1 MSASDRE
8 PESWESLLDDL
19 DWLDDDDDLDDADP
33 LLALRE
39 SSGFTSLRDSAPAA
53 DDDPAPTAAAMLR
66 SMFDEMFS
74 DDELMEM
81 FPAIEVAVNAAEDV
95 DDRVPD
101 PAHADLSDLR
111 WAIWR
116 YEQAIAECA
125 ELKALAESAL
135 YERVARQLKTSI
147 RNEKTT
153 IIGWRDRLAGTVR
166 TRERE
171 AAAAAKAGPQ
181 PKSGFGSWASTS
193 TSSSTSRADQAR
205 RDAEHRAKIRRINKE
220 TLAIYAETGRQNR
233 IAAEKRFQTMNA
245 ALFGRRYY

>member
-1 MSASDRE
+1 MSSSESE

-19 DWLDDDDDLDDADP
+19 DWLDEDDDLDDPDP

-39 SSGFTSLRDSAPAA
+39 SSGFTSLRDATPAA
-53 DDDPAPTAAAMLR
+53 DGEPAPTAAAMLR
-66 SMFDEMFS
+66 GMFDEMFS
-74 DDELMEM
+74 DDELVEM
-81 FPAIEVAVNAAEDV
+81 FPTIEVAINAAEDV

-101 PAHADLSDLR
+101 PAHADLGDLR

-116 YEQAIAECA
+116 YERAIAECA

-135 YERVARQLKTSI
+135 YARVARRLKTSI
-147 RNEKTT
+147 RSEKAT
-153 IIGWRDRLAGTVR
+153 IIGWRDRLAGTLR

-171 AAAAAKAGPQ
+171 ASAAAKAGPQ
-181 PKSGFGSWASTS
+181 PKPGFGSWGSTS
-193 TSSSTSRADQAR
+193 TSAADQAR
-205 RDAEHRAKIRRINKE
+205 RNAEHQAKIRRINKE